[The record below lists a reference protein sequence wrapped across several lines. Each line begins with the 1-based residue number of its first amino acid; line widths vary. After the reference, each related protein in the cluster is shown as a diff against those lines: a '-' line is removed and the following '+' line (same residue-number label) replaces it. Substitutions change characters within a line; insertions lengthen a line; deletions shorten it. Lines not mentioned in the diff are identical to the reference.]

1 MEKMIKLYNE
11 NVFRE
16 AKRVVI
22 KVGTSTLTYDTGLV
36 NIRRMELLVKVISDI
51 RNSGREVVLVTSG
64 AIGVGCGKVGL
75 REKPS
80 DIPTRQAM
88 AAIGQGEL
96 MYLYDTMFGLYNH
109 VTAQIL
115 LTKDIVDDSVRRANV
130 VNTFDRLLQLGTIP
144 IVNENDTVS
153 TEEIEIGD
161 NDTLS
166 AIVARLV
173 HADVLVILSDID
185 GLYDGDPRTNP
196 DAKLV
201 PVVQGITEE
210 IVDSASGAGSRRG
223 TGGMI
228 TKINAAKI
236 AAAAGI
242 DMAIMNGSYPERLYE
257 LFDGKNP
264 GTHFVAKA

>member
-1 MEKMIKLYNE
+1 MEKMIRLHNV
-11 NVFRE
+11 NVFRD

-36 NIRRMELLVKVISDI
+36 NIRRMELLVKILADLK
-51 RNSGREVVLVTSG
+51 NSGREVILVTSG

-75 REKPS
+75 RDKPS

-115 LTKDIVDDSVRRANV
+115 LSKDIVDDETRRNNV
-130 VNTFDRLLQLGTIP
+130 VNTFGRLLELGTIP
-144 IVNENDTVS
+144 VVNENDTVS

-185 GLYDGDPRTNP
+185 GLFDGDPRTNP
-196 DAKLV
+196 NAKLV
-201 PVVQGITEE
+201 PIVHGITDE
-210 IVDSASGAGSRRG
+210 IIDSASGAGSRRG

-236 AAAAGI
+236 AGGAGI
-242 DMAIMNGSYPERLYE
+242 DMAILNGSYPERLYK
-257 LFDGKNP
+257 LFDGECP
-264 GTHFVAKA
+264 GTHFVAE

>member
-1 MEKMIKLYNE
+1 MGKMISLHNAIF
-11 NVFRE
+11 FRE

-36 NIRRMELLVKVISDI
+36 NIRRMELLIKILADLK
-51 RNSGREVVLVTSG
+51 NSGREVILVTSG
-64 AIGVGCGKVGL
+64 AIGVGCGKMGI

-115 LTKDIVDDSVRRANV
+115 LSKDIVDDNIRRNNV
-130 VNTFDRLLQLGTIP
+130 INTFERLLELGSIP
-144 IVNENDTVS
+144 VVNENDTVS

-166 AIVARLV
+166 AIVATLV
-173 HADVLVILSDID
+173 HADALVIMSDID
-185 GLYDGDPRTNP
+185 GLFDGDPRTNP
-196 DAKLV
+196 GAKLV
-201 PVVQGITEE
+201 PVVHDITDE
-210 IVDSASGAGSRRG
+210 IVGSASGAGSRRG

-236 AAAAGI
+236 AGAAGI
-242 DMAIMNGSYPERLYE
+242 DMAILNGSYPERLYQ
-257 LFDGKNP
+257 LFDGECL
-264 GTHFVAKA
+264 GTHFVAK